1 MSFWLRLCRFE
12 NLPSITFVCL
22 SIYELYAETTALSS
36 SPCPLRSCCC
46 EVMERAG
53 SEFISGDSCDSC
65 DSLLV
70 PSKKSKPPQDSL
82 KHKAA
87 NIYSHLDSILGN
99 SRGLH
104 PPPIPNTAGHKLLVG
119 RYSTERERRKRW
131 RWWPHSGRLAR
142 KPPLLIARGGG
153 GPGLLRHW
161 QWPIRHS
168 RLPLS
173 SIQRTSPLS

>member
-53 SEFISGDSCDSC
+53 SEFISGDTCDSC

-70 PSKKSKPPQDSL
+70 PSKL
-82 KHKAA
+82 
-87 NIYSHLDSILGN
+87 LFF
-99 SRGLH
+99 
-104 PPPIPNTAGHKLLVG
+104 LLVSLFFFVVF
-119 RYSTERERRKRW
+119 YFCIVCRW
-131 RWWPHSGRLAR
+131 GPIWGLMDVI
-142 KPPLLIARGGG
+142 PPFLLFLVGWA
-153 GPGLLRHW
+153 PWLLRHW

-173 SIQRTSPLS
+173 